1 MAVLQPRR
9 RARCWARLCIPC
21 QPNPTHPA
29 TSSQAAAD
37 AAAAEALQQRLLSA
51 YGSADQLL
59 EGGAAACG
67 LPGAGFPARLAG
79 LVLEAAKKLGVPL
92 GSALEVGS
100 GVGATTFH
108 LAAGGFESVV
118 GVEHEARAVA
128 AATAA
133 QQAGTV
139 AVGRKDEGHL
149 RTPMDLPVPGGTA
162 ARNRVTFR
170 QVRGQGRGKD
180 EGGRPAALCWGATGV
195 GQRLPCCAGGSPLCC
210 IGL

>member
-1 MAVLQPRR
+1 MLAGP
-9 RARCWARLCIPC
+9 
-21 QPNPTHPA
+21 PTELHAPS
-29 TSSQAAAD
+29 TPITQAAAD

-67 LPGAGFPARLAG
+67 LPGASFPAQLAG
-79 LVLEAAKKLGVPL
+79 LVLDAAKKLGVPL
-92 GSALEVGS
+92 GTALEVGA
-100 GVGATTFH
+100 GVGATAFH
-108 LAAGGFESVV
+108 LAAGGFESVT

-139 AVGRKDEGHL
+139 SVGRKDEGHL
-149 RTPMDLPVPGGTA
+149 RTPMELPVPGGTA

-170 QVRGQGRGKD
+170 QV
-180 EGGRPAALCWGATGV
+180 C
-195 GQRLPCCAGGSPLCC
+195 
-210 IGL
+210 

>member
-1 MAVLQPRR
+1 MQAAHTQCVALFLVGLLNCSAMLAGP
-9 RARCWARLCIPC
+9 
-21 QPNPTHPA
+21 PTELHAPS
-29 TSSQAAAD
+29 TPITQAAAD

-67 LPGAGFPARLAG
+67 LPGASFPAQLAG
-79 LVLEAAKKLGVPL
+79 LVLDAAKKLGVPL
-92 GSALEVGS
+92 GTALEVGA
-100 GVGATTFH
+100 GVGATAFH
-108 LAAGGFESVV
+108 LAAGGFESVT

-139 AVGRKDEGHL
+139 SVGRKDEGHL
-149 RTPMDLPVPGGTA
+149 RTPMELPVPGGTA

-170 QVRGQGRGKD
+170 QV
-180 EGGRPAALCWGATGV
+180 C
-195 GQRLPCCAGGSPLCC
+195 
-210 IGL
+210 